1 MSHPRT
7 VRLTLLAG
15 GLALTLLT
23 AGCGSSSGD
32 DDSSGGV
39 KGKTVALVGYGS
51 ANPWGAYFNKVYK
64 DELAG
69 TGAKITDLTTM
80 DPGTQVQ
87 KFNQAVAS
95 KPDLIVVAIL
105 DTAGMV
111 APIKKAK
118 QAGIPVLA
126 VDGPP
131 DPSVAEDVMSVL
143 SDNEKLGEFAAQN
156 IIEGLKAQGRDRA
169 TSSC

>member
-1 MSHPRT
+1 MSQPPTARLALLAGGMA
-7 VRLTLLAG
+7 LTLLA
-15 GLALTLLT
+15 

-39 KGKTVALVGYGS
+39 KGKTIALVGYGS
-51 ANPWGAYFNKVYK
+51 SNPWGAYFNKVYK
-64 DELAG
+64 EELAG
-69 TGAKITDLTTM
+69 TGAKVTDLTTM

-111 APIKKAK
+111 APIQKAK

-126 VDGPP
+126 AADRRTPRWP
-131 DPSVAEDVMSVL
+131 MTSCPCSRTTRSSVSSRHRTSSRGSRHRVES
-143 SDNEKLGEFAAQN
+143 
-156 IIEGLKAQGRDRA
+156 RA
-169 TSSC
+169 T